1 MENLDFQCKNIGITD
16 MCTPNLVKQYMSQ
29 HMEYIILI
37 LKDVLYIQYSGDELL
52 TGVRVADICS
62 FKLGK

>member
-1 MENLDFQCKNIGITD
+1 
-16 MCTPNLVKQYMSQ
+16 MCRPNLVKQYMSQ

-37 LKDVLYIQYSGDELL
+37 LKDVLYILYSGDELL
-52 TGVRVADICS
+52 TGVKVADILCS